1 MKQQSE
7 EALRILQEECAEV
20 IQAIS
25 KIFRFGKKHRYPGP
39 ASPTNLDKL
48 QDEIGDVLA
57 MVDILVES
65 GVFNRDILLE
75 ASERKKIKLK
85 TWSTVYEK

>member
-39 ASPTNLDKL
+39 ASPTNLDTL

-65 GVFNRDILLE
+65 GVFNRDSLLE